1 LNDHFFFFNTKRMK
15 NLLLFLCPFLLF
27 STVLFAQDDELI
39 RVKAGTKVSD
49 YFPPGEKY
57 RFQDFTGGMLVLKNG
72 LASPARFNYNFLSGE
87 MDFLK
92 SGDTLSIINKK
103 DISYIAI
110 AQDTFYYKDG
120 YIELIAGGPVKVGK
134 TRYVR
139 LKDIERKGA
148 LGMTD
153 RNSSIDTYSSV
164 PSPGNLFELIPNE
177 DWVLEKKTDYYLSAA
192 INDFVFFTKNN
203 VMKLFPQKKKAIME
217 YLKSNKVNFRSQDD
231 LLVLAKYLG
240 EL

>member
-1 LNDHFFFFNTKRMK
+1 MK
-15 NLLLFLCPFLLF
+15 NLLPFIWLFMLFNTALL
-27 STVLFAQDDELI
+27 AQDDELI

-49 YFPPGEKY
+49 YFPPGERY
-57 RFQDFTGGMLVLKNG
+57 RFPDFIEGMLVFKNG

-92 SGDTLSIINKK
+92 SGDTLSIVNKK

-120 YIELIAGGPVKVGK
+120 YIELIAGGPLKVGK
-134 TRYVR
+134 TRYVK

-148 LGMTD
+148 FGMTE

-164 PSPGNLFELIPNE
+164 PSPGNLYELTPNE
-177 DWVLEKKTDYYLSAA
+177 DWILQKVTDYYVSAA
-192 INDFVFFTKNN
+192 GNDFVLFTKKN
-203 VMKLFPQKKKAIME
+203 VMQLFPQKKKAVKE
-217 YLKSNKVNFRSQDD
+217 YLKSNKVNFKSRDD
-231 LLVLAKYLG
+231 LLRLARYLG